1 MLAAQGWAR
10 AADAVPAWV
19 CEDLLAAAS
28 TAQWVATTG
37 DGHAL
42 DTASLEAPDLAA
54 ALGAS
59 DLWLIRHSPGQS
71 GLPPIVGGRTRLL
84 LDLNSDWSSAHGGLL
99 LFQDGDRV
107 RGWRP
112 ERGSLTLFAGSRPP
126 ILSLV
131 TPAARTPRLAVLG
144 VMQDL

>member
-10 AADAVPAWV
+10 TADAVPAQV

-28 TAQWVATTG
+28 TAQWAATTG

-42 DTASLEAPDLAA
+42 DSASLAAPDLAA

-59 DLWLIRHSPGQS
+59 DLRLIRHSPGQS
-71 GLPPIVGGRTRLL
+71 GLPPLAGGRTGLV
-84 LDLNSDWSSAHGGLL
+84 LDLNSDWSSPHGGLL

-112 ERGSLTLFAGSRPP
+112 ERGSLTLFDGSRPP

-144 VMQDL
+144 VLQDI